1 MGRVLSHFLINQIV
15 TCLTMH
21 VASTP
26 DVKIDLLSWFVVV
39 GGCYLCGPAVTTK
52 TGETDMG
59 YSAHFRSYTVHGCGV
74 VKGSSLIGM
83 SLWMNLTTA
92 RQHKFRRKSN

>member
-1 MGRVLSHFLINQIV
+1 MGRVLSHPLTNQIV
-15 TCLTMH
+15 TGLTMH

-59 YSAHFRSYTVHGCGV
+59 YSAHSRSYTVYGCGV
-74 VKGSSLIGM
+74 VKGWSLIGM
-83 SLWMNLTTA
+83 SLWMI
-92 RQHKFRRKSN
+92 

>member
-1 MGRVLSHFLINQIV
+1 MERVLSLPLTNQIV
-15 TCLTMH
+15 TGLTMH

-26 DVKIDLLSWFVVV
+26 DVEIDLLSWFVVV

-59 YSAHFRSYTVHGCGV
+59 YSAHF
-74 VKGSSLIGM
+74 
-83 SLWMNLTTA
+83 
-92 RQHKFRRKSN
+92 